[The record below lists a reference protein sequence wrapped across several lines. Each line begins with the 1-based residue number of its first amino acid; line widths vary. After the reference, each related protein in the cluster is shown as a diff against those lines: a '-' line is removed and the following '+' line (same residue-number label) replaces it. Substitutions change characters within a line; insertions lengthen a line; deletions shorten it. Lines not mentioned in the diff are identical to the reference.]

1 MNAEVLTIGELGE
14 KANVN
19 IETLRYYE
27 RRGLLPSPPR
37 SPGNYR
43 LFPPEAVKVVRF
55 IKRAQDLG
63 FSLKEIEE
71 LLSLRSIPQ
80 AQCADVQRLANEK
93 IQDIDTKIAA
103 LQAIRNVLA
112 TLLTECPGEAPI
124 QQCPIL
130 ETIAAEED
138 Q

>member
-1 MNAEVLTIGELGE
+1 MNTDALTIGELGE
-14 KANVN
+14 KAHVN

-37 SPGNYR
+37 SAANYR
-43 LFPPEAVKVVRF
+43 LYPPEALKVVRF
-55 IKRAQDLG
+55 IKHAQELG

-71 LLSLRSIPQ
+71 LLSLRSIPE
-80 AQCADVQRLANEK
+80 AQCADVKRLAQEK
-93 IQDIDTKIAA
+93 IKDIDGKIAT
-103 LQAIRNVLA
+103 LQALRDVLA
-112 TLLTECPGEAPI
+112 TLLIACPGQAPV

-130 ETIAAEED
+130 ETIVAEED

>member
-1 MNAEVLTIGELGE
+1 MNTDVLTIGELGE
-14 KANVN
+14 RANVN

-27 RRGLLPSPPR
+27 RRGLLPPPR
-37 SPGNYR
+37 RSAANYR

-55 IKRAQDLG
+55 IKRAQELG

-71 LLSLRSIPQ
+71 LLSLRAIPE
-80 AQCADVQRLANEK
+80 AQCVDVRNLAQEK
-93 IQDIDTKIAA
+93 IRDIDTKIAT
-103 LQAIRNVLA
+103 LQAIRDVLA
-112 TLLTECPGEAPI
+112 TLLIECPGEAPI

-138 Q
+138 L